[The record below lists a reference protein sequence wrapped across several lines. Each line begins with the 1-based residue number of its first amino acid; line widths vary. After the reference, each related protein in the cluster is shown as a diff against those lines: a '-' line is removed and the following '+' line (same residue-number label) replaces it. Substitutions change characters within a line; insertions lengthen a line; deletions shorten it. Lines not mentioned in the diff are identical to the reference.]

1 MANSA
6 ILAIR
11 IVANAE
17 DAARG
22 LRRTANAVRQFSRD
36 IDTLSGGASGA
47 FARIGGSIV
56 QMGAGMTVATQAAV
70 PLIGAVGSIALG
82 AAGLAAVAAPALAV
96 VALGFTGISNAAK
109 TIAPQFQAVRD
120 AVSSTFER
128 GMTPA
133 FQQFGGLITDLI
145 PQLQGVAGAVSN
157 AFSGVINQ
165 IAGPGKAGVQALL
178 EGSKT
183 FVETLTPGLT
193 GLTAGLIDFGATAA
207 QEAAGFGS
215 SFGGI
220 MDTIGEKFSA
230 VPAALFAGF
239 NEALGGLDALLA
251 PVLDAFTQLGV
262 QLGPVLASVLNS
274 LAQALIGMLPA
285 LSEVGGAVGQAL
297 VTIFETLAP
306 VLPEVANAIA
316 ALTVAL
322 LPLIP
327 PLAQFVAS
335 AGTGLAEALVAV
347 APLITQVATGLG
359 SILEFLTPIA
369 PFLAGMAIA
378 WWAITGAMTAY
389 SVIQGIVTTATAI
402 WTGVQAAF
410 NAVMALNPVSLIII
424 AVGLLVAGIIY
435 LATKTQFFQN
445 VWEVMV
451 NVAVT
456 VWNAILDAVQWLL
469 DKLQI
474 LIAVVADGLSN
485 AWETAKNV
493 AVGVWNA
500 VKDAIQGVIDF
511 VGRLIDRITG
521 IRFPSPPSW
530 MTNLFGGFGE
540 AEFKFL
546 PPDIMKFIPDVY
558 SRFDAAPAQITAA
571 ATGSLGIGTSF
582 SNGSSGNVVQNVTN
596 VNITIEG
603 AIDPVATG
611 TQIKKILSDQGI
623 IVGTVNARQF

>member
-11 IVANAE
+11 IVADAE
-17 DAARG
+17 NAARG
-22 LRRTANAVRQFSRD
+22 LRRTANAVRQFQRD

-56 QMGAGMTVATQAAV
+56 QMGGAMTVATAAAA
-70 PLIGAVGSIALG
+70 PLIGIVGSIALG
-82 AAGLAAVAAPALAV
+82 AAGLAAVAGPALAV
-96 VALGFTGISNAAK
+96 VALGMEGIKSAAK
-109 TIAPQFQAVRD
+109 TIAPEFQAVRD
-120 AVSSTFER
+120 AVSSTFEQ
-128 GMTPA
+128 GLTPA
-133 FQQFGGLITDLI
+133 FQQFGSLLTDLT
-145 PQLQGVAGAVSN
+145 PQLQGIAGATSQ
-157 AFSGVINQ
+157 AFSGVIDQ

-183 FVETLTPGLT
+183 FVETLTPGLV
-193 GLTAGLIDFGATAA
+193 GLTGGLIDFGATAA
-207 QEAAGFGS
+207 QEAAGFGT

-230 VPAALFAGF
+230 VPAALFQGF
-239 NEALGGLDALLA
+239 NQALGGLDALLA

-274 LAQALIGMLPA
+274 LAQAVTGMLPA

-297 VTIFETLAP
+297 VTIFTTLAP
-306 VLPEVANAIA
+306 VLPQVATAIA
-316 ALTVAL
+316 DLVVALT
-322 LPLIP
+322 PLIP
-327 PLAQFVAS
+327 PLAQFVAE
-335 AGTGLAEALVAV
+335 AGTGLATALIAV
-347 APLITQVATGLG
+347 TPLITTLATGLG
-359 SILEFLTPIA
+359 QILTFITPIA

-378 WWAITGAMTAY
+378 WYAVTGAMVAY
-389 SVIQGIVTTATAI
+389 NAIMLVVRAATAV
-402 WTGVQAAF
+402 WTTIQLAF
-410 NAVMALNPVSLIII
+410 NLAMMMNPVGLIIAAI
-424 AVGLLVAGIIY
+424 VILIGIIV
-435 LATKTQFFQN
+435 LVATKTQFFQN
-445 VWEVMV
+445 VWEIMV
-451 NVAVT
+451 SVATT
-456 VWNAILDAVQWLL
+456 VWNAILDAIQWGI
-469 DKLQI
+469 DKI
-474 LIAVVADGLSN
+474 NIIIAVVKDGLSN

-493 AVGVWNA
+493 AVGVWQA

-511 VGRLIDRITG
+511 VGRLIDKITG

-530 MTNLFGGFGE
+530 MTNLFGGSGE

-582 SNGSSGNVVQNVTN
+582 SNGSSGNVVQHVTN
-596 VNITIEG
+596 IDIRIEG

-611 TQIKKILSDQGI
+611 TQIKKILSDHGI
-623 IVGTVNARQF
+623 VVGTVNARQF